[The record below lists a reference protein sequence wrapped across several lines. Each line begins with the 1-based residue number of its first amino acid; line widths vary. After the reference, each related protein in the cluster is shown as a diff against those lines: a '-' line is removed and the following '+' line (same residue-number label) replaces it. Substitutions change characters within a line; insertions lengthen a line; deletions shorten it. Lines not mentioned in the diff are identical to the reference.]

1 MYFHNYIYI
10 WLWNFIFDS
19 FLITWWNCAYI
30 HIHDFFIFLFYPSQ
44 FSRCFF
50 LISDFL
56 ALSHNERHQ
65 VETVVVLFALK
76 ARSECLIE
84 LTTSHIDLQKP
95 PLFRWCFPSR
105 STSIG
110 VIMRRAVVIPKAW
123 QLCPEDSCSCIQTLI
138 NILASPSSMAWMSA
152 FFGEDTTMN
161 HKYGFQKAQP
171 AFFHRFGCNW
181 HRTWI
186 WQVKHCWPG
195 LQRFTL
201 KTLQWVCLFWT
212 CLGSRSIWF
221 VFHLFV
227 KRWNIFIVL
236 GTQRQEVED
245 SCFVTGGDWSV
256 WRTRRT
262 GLWGTELKGLFFVPW
277 NDSIG
282 SKEA

>member
-1 MYFHNYIYI
+1 M
-10 WLWNFIFDS
+10 L
-19 FLITWWNCAYI
+19 
-30 HIHDFFIFLFYPSQ
+30 FFIFVFYPSQ

-50 LISDFL
+50 DLWFSGTEPQREAPGWDRGGAFRL
-56 ALSHNERHQ
+56 EGKVWVFDRADNLPRGQTHWH
-65 VETVVVLFALK
+65 
-76 ARSECLIE
+76 C
-84 LTTSHIDLQKP
+84 LQKP

-110 VIMRRAVVIPKAW
+110 VIMRRAVMIPKPW

-138 NILASPSSMAWMSA
+138 NILVSPSSMAWMSA

-221 VFHLFV
+221 VFHLSV

-245 SCFVTGGDWSV
+245 SCFVAGGDWSI

-262 GLWGTELKGLFFVPW
+262 GLWGTELKGLFYVPW